1 MSWSKSY
8 RRVHGKRG
16 TTIYLD
22 QEYPTKGDGPLSI
35 DLRFLCETP
44 SYAGFVVGVE
54 LSVADVLSGINS
66 ILCSSYH
73 EKSCL
78 INHLS
83 EGEPVPLGAISWT
96 LQSAQ
101 DALSP
106 WEIPAQCTLEGVELF
121 QMGHYGPIC
130 KGQLKQDSI
139 STAVVIK
146 SLKDMSTQHEAK
158 EFVDLVLFLA
168 SVSKHKNIV
177 KMLYCQTHRTPMYLV
192 LEASIPGNLLTFTK
206 QDRSETVDNLQG
218 LSERSVYLVAKQV
231 AAGLD
236 YLHSYHRVVHGDVA
250 ARNMLISSGFSVK
263 VSGLDLAFQSRQA
276 RNIDKDMDAN
286 VPLKW
291 QAPEWIMRCPLT
303 DRSDVWS
310 FGILL
315 YELTTLGSP
324 PYPEL
329 ELSEMLPQTLAHYR
343 MKRPENC
350 GAPLY
355 ELIKYCCMWNFKDR
369 PVYSAIIRLLDSYI
383 YLADTRPHRCGQ
395 QIDICEYRRKAGLAP

>member
-1 MSWSKSY
+1 MAVQMQCNSSFDPICYEEGSGSLAVIIIPSLLALSTLIVVCQIIWSFLTKRSSA
-8 RRVHGKRG
+8 RV
-16 TTIYLD
+16 TTGS
-22 QEYPTKGDGPLSI
+22 PTN
-35 DLRFLCETP
+35 
-44 SYAGFVVGVE
+44 V
-54 LSVADVLSGINS
+54 N
-66 ILCSSYH
+66 
-73 EKSCL
+73 
-78 INHLS
+78 
-83 EGEPVPLGAISWT
+83 EGELEQLGTISGT

-101 DALSP
+101 EALSP
-106 WEIPAQCTLEGVELF
+106 WEIPAQCTLEEVELF

-146 SLKDMSTQHEAK
+146 SLKDRSTQQEAK

-192 LEASIPGNLLTFTK
+192 LEASIPGNLLHFLWILRG
-206 QDRSETVDNLQG
+206 DSSETVDNLQG
-218 LSERSVYLVAKQV
+218 FSERSIYLVAKQV

-250 ARNMLISSGFSVK
+250 ARNMLISSGFSVR

-276 RNIDKDMDAN
+276 RIIDNEMDAN

-291 QAPEWIMRCPLT
+291 QAPERIMRCPLT

-324 PYPEL
+324 PYPDL
-329 ELSEMLPQTLAHYR
+329 EPSEMLPQTLSHYR
-343 MKRPENC
+343 MQRPENC

-355 ELIKYCCMWNFKDR
+355 DLMKYCCMWNFKDR

-383 YLADTRPHRCGQ
+383 YLADTRPLRCGQ